1 MRGRSPAPPLPVH
14 RQPPPSRVRV
24 HDRAGHDPLR
34 PVAADAGRDRGGRSV
49 SVLCQPEAG
58 QQCLPEGY
66 AGLRLHRAG
75 RLPAAAVLS
84 VQAAPRLRGRRGGH
98 LPGHGGQRPEP
109 PAAGDAARLLLASHS
124 RRAGALLPRGPALR
138 PCAALRHAAGADHGH
153 QRHAL
158 TAVLHRPR
166 AAVPLDAD
174 GDAHRPSAGKGSSDG
189 RRAHL
194 PNAVPAGAARGA
206 AAGSGRRF
214 RLLDGRRRRHALF
227 LGARPP
233 HGTVSPAVAGEC
245 GHSGADGSKLAGRGC
260 DRPPHAAGADGE
272 AAGRVAAAGPV
283 PLLSGVA
290 FPPRLHGVRR
300 LLSAHLSR

>member
-1 MRGRSPAPPLPVH
+1 MCGCSPAPPLPVH

-98 LPGHGGQRPEP
+98 LSGHGRQCAEP
-109 PAAGDAARLLLASHS
+109 PAAGDAARLLLTSHS

-138 PCAALRHAAGADHGH
+138 PRAALRHSAGADHGH

-158 TAVLHRPR
+158 TAVLHRPC

-174 GDAHRPSAGKGSSDG
+174 GDAHRPSAGKRFSDG
-189 RRAHL
+189 SRAHRST
-194 PNAVPAGAARGA
+194 AVPTGAARIWTA
-206 AAGSGRRF
+206 F
-214 RLLDGRRRRHALF
+214 
-227 LGARPP
+227 P
-233 HGTVSPAVAGEC
+233 
-245 GHSGADGSKLAGRGC
+245 
-260 DRPPHAAGADGE
+260 
-272 AAGRVAAAGPV
+272 AAGRETPAARTF
-283 PLLSGVA
+283 SGGSTA
-290 FPPRLHGVRR
+290 ARCCFPCGCGRARAQRR
-300 LLSAHLSR
+300 